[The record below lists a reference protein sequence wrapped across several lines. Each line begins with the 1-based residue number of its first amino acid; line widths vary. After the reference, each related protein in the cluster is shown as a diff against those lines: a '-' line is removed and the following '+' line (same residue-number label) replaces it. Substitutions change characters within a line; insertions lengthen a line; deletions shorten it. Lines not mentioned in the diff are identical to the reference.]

1 MDATVVEV
9 RVRIGEAVAAGAVV
23 AELEAMTMEL
33 EIRSATAGTVER
45 ILVEA
50 GAAVAAGTAL
60 VTIS

>member
-33 EIRSATAGTVER
+33 EIRSATAGTVEQ

-60 VTIS
+60 VTLS